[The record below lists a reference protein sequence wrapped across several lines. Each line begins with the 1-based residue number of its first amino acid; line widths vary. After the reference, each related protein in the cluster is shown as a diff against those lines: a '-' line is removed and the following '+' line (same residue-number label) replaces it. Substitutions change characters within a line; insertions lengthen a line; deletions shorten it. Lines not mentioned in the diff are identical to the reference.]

1 MSAPSANA
9 PVSPP
14 TPTETLADA
23 RFGHVATEEQIQRTV
38 AALGHNGMSATVVDS
53 REEAVRAVLDLI
65 PDGADVLDASSQT
78 LVALGLTEAIA
89 GATRFHGVRPE
100 MMRLHQEGKADS
112 VRKLA
117 AAPDVIVGSV
127 HALTEKGQAV
137 IASASGSQLGPYVSG
152 AGKVVWVV
160 GTQKIVP
167 DLDTAFERVQEY
179 TFPRENERAQKVYGM
194 PSFVAKLLV
203 IHREFKPG
211 RIHVVLVREN
221 LGF

>member
-1 MSAPSANA
+1 MS
-9 PVSPP
+9 P
-14 TPTETLADA
+14 TTPNETPADA
-23 RFGHVATEEQIQRTV
+23 RFGHLATEEQVQRTV
-38 AALGHNGMSATVVDS
+38 AALGQNGMSAVVVD
-53 REEAVRAVLDLI
+53 RRDEAVRAVLDLI
-65 PDGADVLDASSQT
+65 PDGAEVLDASSQT

-89 GATRFHGVRPE
+89 QASRFHSVRPE
-100 MMRLHQEGKADS
+100 MMRLHQEEKADAM
-112 VRKLA
+112 RKLG

-152 AGKVVWVV
+152 AGKVIWVV

-167 DLDTAFERVQEY
+167 DLDSAFERVQEY
-179 TFPRENERAQKVYGM
+179 TLPRESERAQKVYGM

-211 RIHVVLVREN
+211 RIHIVLVREN